1 MVTDNPRR
9 RVLASLVCAMGALVA
24 SDAARADLRESQV
37 LVLYD
42 ARVPDSEAVAEHY
55 AGSANVP
62 GGAGGMVGV
71 HPGVRALDISTLP
84 GAGTAPMGPTVSYA
98 DFIAKLRDPLRAY
111 LSQTDPSRRVRCLV
125 MTKGLPHRIQDL
137 GPNPNAGDQ
146 PAQAAALI
154 NAGNLTYASVDS
166 ELTLLWQ
173 SLSANEQGNGADSKA
188 DGGVLNPYFK
198 SSQTLTAYSSVH
210 IAEAKNLLT
219 VPGNI
224 GILWRALPSG
234 PTGLT
239 PGDIYLVC
247 RLDGNSVGD
256 VIDAIDRAQG
266 VVVDLDHSVMVLD
279 ESASNGVQNVS
290 DTDGELDND
299 GPVVFTNAGDDYEQT
314 RDLLQSDGRFAPANI
329 NYNKWATAEQFIV
342 GPRLDFGGG
351 VVEPGDVLLLATY
364 GANHSGVPGTPGN
377 AGTQYPR
384 SFFYAP
390 GAVFNTIESYN
401 GRSFGGIGLGPVP
414 QGQLADF
421 IGSGG
426 TFGLGHVWEP
436 FSFSVPDNLA
446 IVRNFYLGSLT
457 WGEAAYTALP
467 MLSWQ
472 QVVVGD
478 PLAKVRRLQEDINV
492 DQRTDVE
499 DLYSWYS
506 SPTRPRDLNRD
517 GRTDRAD
524 VELLI
529 RSVRGNESGNMRVGE
544 R

>member
-1 MVTDNPRR
+1 MQTDNPRR
-9 RVLASLVCAMGALVA
+9 RVLASLVCAIGALVA
-24 SDAARADLRESQV
+24 AGGARADLREPQV

-42 ARVPDSEAVAEHY
+42 SRVSDSVAVAEHY

-62 GGAGGMVGV
+62 GGAGGVPGV
-71 HPGVRALDISTLP
+71 HPGVHSLDIATLP
-84 GAGTAPMGPTVSYA
+84 GAGTAPMAATISYP
-98 DFIAKLRDPLRAY
+98 DFIAKLRDPLRGY
-111 LSQTDPSRRVRCLV
+111 LGQSGLTQRVRCIV

-146 PAQAAALI
+146 PSQAAALI

-173 SLSANEQGNGADSKA
+173 NLSANEQGNGADSKA

-198 SSQTLTAYSSVH
+198 SSQSATAYSSVN
-210 IAEAKNLLT
+210 ISVAKTLLT
-219 VPGNI
+219 VPGNV
-224 GILWRALPSG
+224 GILWRTLPSG

-239 PGDIYLVC
+239 PGDFYLVC
-247 RLDGNSVGD
+247 RLDGNSIAD
-256 VIDAIDRAQG
+256 TIAAIDRAQNIA
-266 VVVDLDHSVMVLD
+266 VDLDNSVMVLD
-279 ESASNGVQNVS
+279 ESASDGVQNVS

-314 RDLLQSDGRFAPANI
+314 RDLMLGDGRFSPLHI
-329 NYNKWATAEQFIV
+329 DYNRWSTAAQFIV
-342 GPRLDFGGG
+342 GPRINFGGG
-351 VVEPGDVLLLATY
+351 VVEPGNVLLLATY

-390 GAVFNTIESYN
+390 GAAFNTIESYN
-401 GRSFGGIGLGPVP
+401 GRSFGGIGVGPVP

-421 IGSGG
+421 LTSGG
-426 TFGLGHVWEP
+426 TFGLGNVWEP
-436 FSFSVPDNLA
+436 FSFTVPDNLA

-457 WGEAAYTALP
+457 WGEAAYTAMP

-478 PLAKVRRLQEDINV
+478 PLAKVRRVQEDVNA
-492 DQRTDVE
+492 DQRTDAD
-499 DLYSWYS
+499 DLYAWYA
-506 SPTRPRDLNRD
+506 SPSNPRDLNRD
-517 GRTDRAD
+517 GQINRAD
-524 VELLI
+524 VELLM
-529 RSVRGNESGNMRVGE
+529 RSVRGNESGNMRE
-544 R
+544 P

>member
-9 RVLASLVCAMGALVA
+9 RVLASLVCALGALAA

-62 GGAGGMVGV
+62 GGAGGVLGV

-98 DFIAKLRDPLRAY
+98 DFIARLRDPLRAY
-111 LSQTDPSRRVRCLV
+111 LSQNDPSRRVRCLV
-125 MTKGLPHRIQDL
+125 MTKGLPHRMQDL

-173 SLSANEQGNGADSKA
+173 SLNATEQGNGADSKA

-329 NYNKWATAEQFIV
+329 NYNKWSTAEQFIV

-401 GRSFGGIGLGPVP
+401 GRSFGGIGVGPVP

-529 RSVRGNESGNMRVGE
+529 RSVRGNESGNMRVVE